1 MTIVGLRLYELRFKE
16 TPLKGQKFVLFAC
29 TLRDILEGRQR
40 SCRLATVLIRPMD
53 KAERTREKRDHRSEK
68 EKMKRE
74 RRVDLSS
81 CTFSLLHFLLFFFV
95 AAFISTHY
103 STHRQALGATLI
115 GPSNRQVSL
124 LPLKGASLVSPK
136 TFPSSLKPSCFL
148 RAMLPSFLL
157 WICCIF

>member
-1 MTIVGLRLYELRFKE
+1 
-16 TPLKGQKFVLFAC
+16 
-29 TLRDILEGRQR
+29 
-40 SCRLATVLIRPMD
+40 
-53 KAERTREKRDHRSEK
+53 
-68 EKMKRE
+68 MKRE

-81 CTFSLLHFLLFFFV
+81 CTFSFLHFLLFFFV

-148 RAMLPSFLL
+148 RATLPSFLL
-157 WICCIF
+157 WICCIFQKIHECSKEGTLISAFVPRSFVHVLRLFALEFIGLPVRRRWKS

>member
-1 MTIVGLRLYELRFKE
+1 MLQRGYINLENMTIVGLRLYKLRFKE

-40 SCRLATVLIRPMD
+40 SCRLAT
-53 KAERTREKRDHRSEK
+53 
-68 EKMKRE
+68 
-74 RRVDLSS
+74 VDLSS